1 MESGF
6 KITDHKGFH
15 ITFKN
20 GITVSTQFGPGNY
33 CENREM
39 SYSKPKESMTLKS
52 RNAEIA
58 IFDSDGTW
66 FTRFCPFI
74 KNGDDDVDGWVTPEK
89 LLDVLRWSEEL
100 HQDEIKTLKR
110 AYKKIKED

>member
-1 MESGF
+1 MSGF

-20 GITVSTQFGPGNY
+20 EITVSVQFGPGNY

-39 SYSKPKESMTLKS
+39 SYSKPKEVMTLKS
-52 RNAEIA
+52 SNAEIA

-74 KNGDDDVDGWVTPEK
+74 KDSDDVDGWVTPEK
-89 LLDVLRWSEEL
+89 LLDVLGWAEKL
-100 HQDEIKTLKR
+100 NQDDIKTLKK
-110 AYKKIKED
+110 AYEKIKGDD